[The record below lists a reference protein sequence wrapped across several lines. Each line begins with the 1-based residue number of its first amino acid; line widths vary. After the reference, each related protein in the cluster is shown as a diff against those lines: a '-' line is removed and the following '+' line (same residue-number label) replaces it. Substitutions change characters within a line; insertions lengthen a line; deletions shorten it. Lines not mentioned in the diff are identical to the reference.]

1 MRVLH
6 FERVVGVK
14 EPQAQFITGA
24 ASGAPLPEQLIGL
37 LLMMQTTALYI
48 IVDRDAM
55 KRG

>member
-1 MRVLH
+1 M
-6 FERVVGVK
+6 VGVK

-55 KRG
+55 TRG